1 MNEKAVLEFGASLCH
16 RNSKRLVV
24 KSCRKFTFLLKSQNS
39 PQIQAKQNKE
49 IMRTAKETTLSL
61 ALFTTESENNYYQSR
76 LYKWVINL
84 TNWIGTVI
92 AGTKFI

>member
-1 MNEKAVLEFGASLCH
+1 MNEKAFLEFGASLCY

-49 IMRTAKETTLSL
+49 NTWTAKETTLSL
-61 ALFTTESENNYYQSR
+61 ALFTTENQNNYDLAR

>member
-24 KSCRKFTFLLKSQNS
+24 KSCRKFTFVLKSQNS

-49 IMRTAKETTLSL
+49 NMRTAKKTTLSL
-61 ALFTTESENNYYQSR
+61 ALFTTESQNNYYLAR
-76 LYKWVINL
+76 LYKWGINL

>member
-49 IMRTAKETTLSL
+49 NMRTAKETTLSL
-61 ALFTTESENNYYQSR
+61 ALFTTESENNYYLAR